1 MTEVGFT
8 CYDDSNN
15 DLSILLFFMQFLH
28 IFFTLIETFSGGSI
42 SGATL
47 DMFNVLCQVLF
58 ITIET
63 LYYFFL
69 NMGISF
75 FKGGV

>member
-47 DMFNVLCQVLF
+47 DMLNLMLILSF
-58 ITIET
+58 ITIKILQYILLNILK
-63 LYYFFL
+63 LYF
-69 NMGISF
+69 SF
-75 FKGGV
+75 